1 MSTLI
6 VERIKQI
13 ADCII
18 NESVSPLV
26 KHAETIEQVSMFF
39 ADFESKAA
47 YQKELL
53 FLGFLPIFG
62 LEKSAML
69 AGNFQNNAN
78 NWQKAVA
85 KQNELAQEKAIPNLL
100 TNFAPQ
106 SPEIAHLNTINFV
119 LEEFSNGSVQIKE
132 KNVVLDIGAGFGHT
146 AFWAKSKNPKQVFSF
161 EANPILFEY
170 LEKNTDD
177 TDNIY
182 AYNLLFANQ
191 KGKLNYTIQRG
202 DTREVVEV
210 DVTTLDNWCKDLHCK
225 PDFIKISA
233 DNAQQCLIG
242 GQTVIQK
249 NKPQLAIVLGKHL
262 NDMWEIPLLVKSIV
276 PGYKFYCKKNAPY
289 GDFILYASTEK
300 NN

>member
-1 MSTLI
+1 MSTAI
-6 VERIKQI
+6 VERIKQL
-13 ADCII
+13 ADCIV

-26 KHAETIEQVSMFF
+26 KHAETIEQILTLF
-39 ADFESKAA
+39 ADFESKTA

-53 FLGFLPIFG
+53 FHGLAPVFG
-62 LEKSAML
+62 LEKGAVL

-85 KQNELAQEKAIPNLL
+85 KQNELVQEKAIPNLL

-106 SPEIAHLNTINFV
+106 RPEIAHLNTVNFV

-161 EANPILFEY
+161 EANPLTFEY

-182 AYNLLFANQ
+182 AHNLLFANQ

-210 DVTTLDNWCKDLHCK
+210 DVMTLDSWCKENSCK
-225 PDFIKISA
+225 PHFIKIA
-233 DNAQQCLIG
+233 LDNALQCLIG
-242 GQTVIQK
+242 GQAVLQK
-249 NKPQLAIVLGKHL
+249 NKPQLAILLGKRL

-276 PGYKFYCKKNAPY
+276 PSYKFFCKKNSPY
-289 GDFILYASTEK
+289 GDFILYAASEK
-300 NN
+300 A